1 MPSEEFAMVFQ
12 VLVTLHASLR
22 LYGGLHFSRLVFS
35 FRPSALSF
43 HPFITPSIQPG
54 LSSSRLALQHS
65 QEPTLPRVERA
76 AHGKPS
82 SAIGPAFSHLS
93 ATPPHALVARR
104 TSVAN
109 ITRAPCLGTLGTQSL
124 EECLFHIIRRHCFP
138 ALESDDP
145 LACALPQ
152 SKCLSIL
159 K

>member
-54 LSSSRLALQHS
+54 LSCSRLALQHS

-82 SAIGPAFSHLS
+82 SVIGPTFSHFS
-93 ATPPHALVARR
+93 ATPPHALVAHR

-109 ITRAPCLGTLGTQSL
+109 ITPAPCTLGTQRL
-124 EECLFHIIRRHCFP
+124 EECLFHIIRRHGFP
-138 ALESDDP
+138 ALKSDDP

-159 K
+159 Q